1 MVKITALVENTSL
14 SPEYKSK
21 HGLSLYIE
29 TTSHK
34 ILFDLGSNDLFVENA
49 EKVGI
54 DIRTIDTVVISH
66 GHTDHAGALRKFLEI
81 NSTAKIYIKESAFD
95 KHYTKVMGIPFYVG
109 ADIKLKDN
117 RQFIFTSDSYMIDK
131 ELRLFSGIKGRK
143 LFSQSNNKL
152 LTKKNHKFVLDS
164 FDHEQYLVIENE
176 NQKVLISGCSHNGIV
191 NIMEEMQR
199 AASGNFTH
207 VIGGFHL
214 FNPISKKY
222 EKDEL
227 IRDVAECL
235 KQYNCK
241 YYTCHCTG
249 PKAYK
254 KMKEIM
260 GERLNYLSTGSR
272 LKIE

>member
-1 MVKITALVENTSL
+1 MIKITTLVENTSL

-29 TTSHK
+29 TTNHK

-49 EKVGI
+49 ERLGI

-81 NSTAKIYIKESAFD
+81 NPTAKIYIKESAFD
-95 KHYTKVMGIPFYVG
+95 KHYTKVMGIPFYAG

-117 RQFIFTSDSYMIDK
+117 RQFIFTTDSYMIDE

-143 LFSQSNNKL
+143 LFSQSNNQL

-164 FDHEQYLVIENE
+164 FDHEQYLVIEDE

-191 NIMEEMQR
+191 NIMEEIQR
-199 AASGNFTH
+199 AASEKFTH

-249 PKAYK
+249 PKAYE

-272 LKIE
+272 LQIE

>member
-1 MVKITALVENTSL
+1 MKITTLVENTSL

-29 TTSHK
+29 TTNHK

-49 EKVGI
+49 ERLGI

-81 NSTAKIYIKESAFD
+81 NPTAKIYIKESAFD
-95 KHYTKVMGIPFYVG
+95 KHYTKVMGIPFYAG

-117 RQFIFTSDSYMIDK
+117 RQFIFTTDSYMIDE

-143 LFSQSNNKL
+143 FFSQSNNQL

-164 FDHEQYLVIENE
+164 FDHEQYLVIEDE
-176 NQKVLISGCSHNGIV
+176 NQRVLISGCSHNGIV

-199 AASGNFTH
+199 AASEKFTH

-272 LKIE
+272 LQIK

>member
-1 MVKITALVENTSL
+1 MIKITTLVENTSL
-14 SPEYKSK
+14 LPEYKSK

-29 TTSHK
+29 TTNHK
-34 ILFDLGSNDLFVENA
+34 ILFDIGSNGLFVENA
-49 EKVGI
+49 ERLGI

-66 GHTDHAGALRKFLEI
+66 GHTDHVGALRKFLEI

-95 KHYTKVMGIPFYVG
+95 KHYTKVLGIPFYAG

-117 RQFIFTSDSYMIDK
+117 QQFIFTTDSYMIDK
-131 ELRLFSGIKGRK
+131 ELQLFSGIKGKK
-143 LFSQSNNKL
+143 LFSQSNNQL

-164 FDHEQYLVIENE
+164 FEHEQYLVIEDE

-191 NIMEEMQR
+191 NIMEEIQM
-199 AASGNFTH
+199 AASANFTH

-249 PKAYK
+249 PEAYK

-260 GERLNYLSTGSR
+260 GERLNYLSAGSR
-272 LKIE
+272 LQIK

>member
-1 MVKITALVENTSL
+1 MIKITTLVENTSL

-29 TTSHK
+29 TTNHK

-49 EKVGI
+49 ERLGI
-54 DIRTIDTVVISH
+54 DIRTIDAVVISH

-81 NSTAKIYIKESAFD
+81 NPTAKIYIKESAFD
-95 KHYTKVMGIPFYVG
+95 KHYTKVLGIPFYAG

-117 RQFIFTSDSYMIDK
+117 RQFIFTTDSYMIDE

-143 LFSQSNNKL
+143 LFSQSNNQL

-164 FDHEQYLVIENE
+164 FDHEQYLVIEDE
-176 NQKVLISGCSHNGIV
+176 NQRVLISGCSHNGIV

-199 AASGNFTH
+199 AASEKFTY

-249 PKAYK
+249 PKAYE

-272 LKIE
+272 LQIK

>member
-1 MVKITALVENTSL
+1 MIKITTLVENTSL

-29 TTSHK
+29 TTNHK

-49 EKVGI
+49 ERLGI

-81 NSTAKIYIKESAFD
+81 NPTAKIYIKESAFD
-95 KHYTKVMGIPFYVG
+95 KHYTKVMGIPFYAG

-117 RQFIFTSDSYMIDK
+117 RQFIFTTDSYMIDE

-143 LFSQSNNKL
+143 FFSQSNNQL

-164 FDHEQYLVIENE
+164 FDHEQYLVIEDE
-176 NQKVLISGCSHNGIV
+176 NQRVLISGCSHNGIV

-199 AASGNFTH
+199 AASEKFTH

-272 LKIE
+272 LQIK

>member
-1 MVKITALVENTSL
+1 MIKITTLLENTSL
-14 SPEYKSK
+14 SPEYKCK

-29 TTSHK
+29 TNNHK
-34 ILFDLGSNDLFVENA
+34 MLFDIGSNGLFIENA
-49 EKVGI
+49 EKIGI
-54 DIRTIDTVVISH
+54 DIRKIDTVVISH
-66 GHTDHAGALRKFLEI
+66 GHTDHMGALGKFLEI

-95 KHYTKVMGIPFYVG
+95 KHYTKVIGIPFYAG

-117 RQFIFTSDSYMIDK
+117 EQLIFTTDNYIIDM
-131 ELRLFSGIKGRK
+131 ELQLFSGIKGRK

-152 LTKKNHKFVLDS
+152 FTRKNNKFVLDS
-164 FDHEQYLVIENE
+164 FEHEQYLVIEDE

-191 NIMEEMQR
+191 NIIEEIKT

-214 FNPISKKY
+214 FNPVSKKY
-222 EKDEL
+222 ENDEL
-227 IRDVAECL
+227 IRDIAECL

-249 PKAYK
+249 SKAYK

-260 GERLNYLSTGSR
+260 GERLNYLSTGSQ
-272 LKIE
+272 LQIS